1 MIIENFYSRLKIG
14 WSILRNKFRD
24 SHVDCDKI
32 FEICCAL
39 TNYLLKYSPLRAED
53 GEYCNALLKEI
64 QERALEVEEA
74 RKIKMK
80 EYAEKRKR
88 NYQITDKELK
98 KINPYNSK

>member
-1 MIIENFYSRLKIG
+1 MFIRVIIENFYGRLKLS

-24 SHVDCDKI
+24 SHADYDKI

-53 GEYCNALLKEI
+53 GEYYNALLREM
-64 QERALEVEEA
+64 QERALELEED
-74 RKIKMK
+74 RKRKMK

-88 NYQITDKELK
+88 NYQIINKE
-98 KINPYNSK
+98 